1 MISIY
6 VLRKEEHMVTVQS
19 ILEKAKGQR
28 SGRIALAAAHDKDA
42 LESVC
47 LAKKEGIAEPI
58 LVGQAEKIA
67 ALLTELGYAPEQFS
81 IIDAGTDAECAEKA
95 VRCVHD
101 GKAEFLMKG
110 LVSTPD
116 LMRAVL
122 NKEWGLRTGKTI
134 SHIMF
139 YDIPGYKLV
148 ALTDGGMSAFPDL
161 NGKVSIVEN
170 CVATMRALGW
180 GHVNCAC
187 LCGAEQLNPK
197 FQNMVDADALSKMT
211 DRWTALDISVYGPVG
226 FDLAV
231 SPEACR
237 HKKYTAPGAGEADIL
252 LVPNYEVGNN
262 LGKSLSLFGGAQN
275 AGVVVG
281 AAASIILVSRADSAR
296 TKLLSIAFGAVA
308 SAYKE

>member
-1 MISIY
+1 
-6 VLRKEEHMVTVQS
+6 MVTVQS
-19 ILEKAKGQR
+19 ILAQAKGQR
-28 SGRIALAAAHDKDA
+28 SGRIALAAAHDRDA

-47 LAKKEGIAEPI
+47 LARKEGIAEPVLI
-58 LVGQAEKIA
+58 GQAEKIKT
-67 ALLTELGYAPEQFS
+67 LLAELGCAPEEFTV
-81 IIDAGTDAECAEKA
+81 IDAQSDTDCAEKA
-95 VRCVHD
+95 VRCVSE
-101 GKAEFLMKG
+101 GRAEFLMKG
-110 LVSTPD
+110 LVSTAD

-122 NKEWGLRTGKTI
+122 NKEWGLRTGRTI

-139 YDIPGYKLV
+139 YDIPGYKLT

-161 NGKVSIVEN
+161 NGKAAILEN
-170 CVATMRALGW
+170 CVQTMRALGW
-180 GHVNCAC
+180 GHLNCAC

-197 FQNMVDADALSKMT
+197 FQSMVDADALSRMT
-211 DRWTALDISVYGPVG
+211 DKWEALDVSVFGPVG

-275 AGVVVG
+275 AGVIVG
-281 AAASIILVSRADSAR
+281 AAAPIILVSRADSAR

-308 SAYKE
+308 SAHKE

>member
-1 MISIY
+1 
-6 VLRKEEHMVTVQS
+6 MVTVQS
-19 ILEKAKGQR
+19 ILEQAKGQR

-47 LAKKEGIAEPI
+47 LAKDEGIAEPI
-58 LVGQAEKIA
+58 LVGREEKIR
-67 ALLTELGYAPEQFS
+67 ALLEEMGYDPSSFTV
-81 IIDAGTDAECAEKA
+81 IDAGTDIECAEKA
-95 VRCVHD
+95 VRCVHE
-101 GKAEFLMKG
+101 GRAEFLMKG

-161 NGKVSIVEN
+161 TGKTAILEN
-170 CVATMRALGW
+170 CVHTMRALGW
-180 GHVNCAC
+180 GHVDCAC

-197 FQNMVDADALSKMT
+197 FQSMVDADALSKMT
-211 DRWTALDISVYGPVG
+211 EKWEALDVSVFGPVG

-237 HKKYTAPGAGEADIL
+237 HKKYTAPGAGKADIL

-275 AGVVVG
+275 AGVIVG
-281 AAASIILVSRADSAR
+281 AAAPIILVSRADSAR

-308 SAYKE
+308 SAHKE

>member
-1 MISIY
+1 
-6 VLRKEEHMVTVQS
+6 MVTVQS
-19 ILEKAKGQR
+19 IIEQAKGQR

-47 LAKKEGIAEPI
+47 LAKKEGIAEPVLI
-58 LVGQAEKIA
+58 GRSEKIESI
-67 ALLTELGYAPEQFS
+67 LKELGHDPAEFT
-81 IIDAGTDAECAEKA
+81 IIAAETDAECAEKA
-95 VRCVHD
+95 VRCVHE
-101 GKAEFLMKG
+101 GRAEFLMKG

-161 NGKVSIVEN
+161 NGKVAIIEN
-170 CVATMRALGW
+170 CAATMRSLGW
-180 GHVNCAC
+180 KHINCAC

-197 FQNMVDADALSKMT
+197 FQNMVDADALSRMQEK
-211 DRWTALDISVYGPVG
+211 WAALDISVFGPVG

-231 SPEACR
+231 STEACR

-262 LGKSLSLFGGAQN
+262 LGKSLSIFGGAQN

-281 AAASIILVSRADSAR
+281 AAAPIILVSRADSAR

-308 SAYKE
+308 SANKE

>member
-1 MISIY
+1 
-6 VLRKEEHMVTVQS
+6 MVTIQS
-19 ILEKAKGQR
+19 ILDQAKGQR

-42 LESVC
+42 LESVV
-47 LAKKEGIAEPI
+47 LAKREGIAEPV
-58 LVGQAEKIA
+58 LVGNAARIA
-67 ALLTELGYAPEQFS
+67 ALLHEMGETKEAYTV
-81 IIDAGTDAECAEKA
+81 IDAQTDTECAEKA

-101 GKAEFLMKG
+101 GEAEFLMKG

-122 NKEWGLRTGKTI
+122 NKEWGLRTGRTI

-161 NGKVSIVEN
+161 NGKVAIIEN
-170 CVATMRALGW
+170 CVHTMRALGW
-180 GHVNCAC
+180 GHINCAC

-197 FQNMVDADALSKMT
+197 FQNMADADALSRMDEK
-211 DRWTALDISVYGPVG
+211 WTALDISVYGPVG

-231 SPEACR
+231 SAEACR

-262 LGKSLSLFGGAQN
+262 LGKSLSIFGGAQN

-281 AAASIILVSRADSAR
+281 AAAPIILVSRADSAQ

-308 SAYKE
+308 SASKE

>member
-1 MISIY
+1 
-6 VLRKEEHMVTVQS
+6 MVTVQS
-19 ILEKAKGQR
+19 ILEQAKGQR

-47 LAKKEGIAEPI
+47 LAKKEGIAEPVFI
-58 LVGQAEKIA
+58 GRRDKIEA
-67 ALLTELGYAPEQFS
+67 ILTELGEEPSAFS
-81 IIDAGTDAECAEKA
+81 IIDAETDTECAEKA
-95 VRCVHD
+95 VRCVSEGGAD
-101 GKAEFLMKG
+101 SLMKG
-110 LVSTPD
+110 LLSTAD

-122 NKEWGLRTGKTI
+122 NKEWGLRTGRTI

-161 NGKVSIVEN
+161 EGKAAILEN
-170 CVATMRALGW
+170 CVSTMRALGW
-180 GHVNCAC
+180 GHLNCAC

-197 FQNMVDADALSKMT
+197 FQNMVDADALSRM
-211 DRWTALDISVYGPVG
+211 DERWNSLDVSVFGPVG

-237 HKKYTAPGAGEADIL
+237 HKKYTVPGAGEADIL

-275 AGVVVG
+275 AGLVVG
-281 AAASIILVSRADSAR
+281 AAAPIILVSRADSAR
-296 TKLLSIAFGAVA
+296 TKLLSIAFSAVVGAH
-308 SAYKE
+308 K

>member
-1 MISIY
+1 
-6 VLRKEEHMVTVQS
+6 MVTLQS
-19 ILEKAKGQR
+19 ILEQAKGQR
-28 SGRIALAAAHDKDA
+28 SGRIALAAAHDRDA

-58 LVGQAEKIA
+58 LVGQKNKIETI
-67 ALLTELGYAPEQFS
+67 LKELGCDPSAFTV
-81 IIDAGTDAECAEKA
+81 IDAGTDTDCAEKA
-95 VRCVHD
+95 VRCVSE
-101 GKAEFLMKG
+101 GRAEFLMKG
-110 LVSTPD
+110 LLSTAD

-161 NGKVSIVEN
+161 AGKTAILEN
-170 CVATMRALGW
+170 CVMTMRALGW
-180 GHVNCAC
+180 EHLNCAC

-197 FQNMVDADALSKMT
+197 FRNMVDADALSKMNE
-211 DRWTALDISVYGPVG
+211 RWDALDVSVFGPVG

-231 SPEACR
+231 STEACR

-275 AGVVVG
+275 AGVIVG
-281 AAASIILVSRADSAR
+281 AAAPIILVSRADSAR

-308 SAYKE
+308 SANK

>member
-1 MISIY
+1 
-6 VLRKEEHMVTVQS
+6 MVTVQS
-19 ILEKAKGQR
+19 ILEQAKGQR
-28 SGRIALAAAHDKDA
+28 SGRIALAAAHDRDA

-47 LAKKEGIAEPI
+47 LAKKEGIADPV
-58 LVGQAEKIA
+58 LVGQTEKIN
-67 ALLTELGYAPEQFS
+67 ALLRELSCNPEEFTV
-81 IIDAGTDAECAEKA
+81 IDAQTDAECAEKA
-95 VRCVHD
+95 VRCVSE
-101 GKAEFLMKG
+101 GRAEFLMKG
-110 LVSTPD
+110 LISTAD

-122 NKEWGLRTGKTI
+122 NKEWGLRTGRTI

-161 NGKVSIVEN
+161 EGKASILEN
-170 CVATMRALGW
+170 CVLTMRALGW
-180 GHVNCAC
+180 DHVNCAC

-211 DRWTALDISVYGPVG
+211 DRWAAMDVSVFGPVG

-231 SPEACR
+231 SREACA
-237 HKKYTAPGAGEADIL
+237 HKKFTAPGAGEADIL

-275 AGVVVG
+275 AGVIVG
-281 AAASIILVSRADSAR
+281 AAAPIILVSRADSAR

-308 SAYKE
+308 SAHK